1 MLRFL
6 IDSTRN
12 KEGEEENEEEAGR
25 RGDGKEDA
33 SYAREE
39 EVDESIESFGSHRSL
54 FSLLLA
60 LRLLSSALSFS
71 LSQDLGAIRT
81 HLDVHVRRDGGLG
94 LHDMSE
100 REGKEERE
108 RRNSSGDEKSG

>member
-33 SYAREE
+33 SSAREE
-39 EVDESIESFGSHRSL
+39 EVDESIDLSDRIVRSSL
-54 FSLLLA
+54 FS
-60 LRLLSSALSFS
+60 
-71 LSQDLGAIRT
+71 
-81 HLDVHVRRDGGLG
+81 
-94 LHDMSE
+94 
-100 REGKEERE
+100 
-108 RRNSSGDEKSG
+108 